1 MWSRDHRTALRCTRL
16 AIVRLAIIA
25 GAASLLTGC
34 FEPLYSSHLSVGG
47 ESIKDKLA
55 EVQIAPIPTR
65 QGTPQ
70 ARLAVGMHN
79 ALQFD
84 LDGGVDPTAP
94 THRLDLTVAQG
105 GFTVIIDPSSGRPTA
120 QVAGVQVSYQLVE
133 IATGKVVLKDSTF
146 ANVDYDSPGP
156 EQRFAVQRA
165 QRDAE
170 DRAVQTAADTIR
182 NRLASY
188 FVAGT

>member
-1 MWSRDHRTALRCTRL
+1 MWWRKHRAAPWFRGVFVL
-16 AIVRLAIIA
+16 
-25 GAASLLTGC
+25 GAAGLVAGC
-34 FEPLYSSHLSVGG
+34 WQPLMGSNPGVGG
-47 ESIKDKLA
+47 DSVKDKLA
-55 EVQIAPIPTR
+55 DVQLAPIAMR

-84 LDGGVDPTAP
+84 LNGGAGASAP
-94 THRLDLTVAQG
+94 THRLDVTVSPT
-105 GFTVIIDPSSGRPTA
+105 GFTVIVDPSSGRPTA
-120 QVAGVQVSYQLVE
+120 QVAGVIANYQLVE
-133 IATGKVVLKDSTF
+133 IATGKIVLKDSTV
-146 ANVDYDSPGP
+146 ANVDYDVPGQ

-170 DRAVQTAADTIR
+170 DRAVQTAAEAIR

>member
-1 MWSRDHRTALRCTRL
+1 MWWPDQRAPRRVAWLTAGRL
-16 AIVRLAIIA
+16 AIVVA
-25 GAASLLTGC
+25 AASLVAGC
-34 FEPLYSSHLSVGG
+34 FEPLYSSHPSVGG
-47 ESIKDKLA
+47 DSIKDKLA
-55 EVQIAPIPTR
+55 EVQIGPIPTR

-70 ARLAVGMHN
+70 ARLAVGIHN

-84 LDGGVDPTAP
+84 LTGGAGTNAP
-94 THRLDLTVAQG
+94 THRLDLSVAQS
-105 GFTVIIDPSSGRPTA
+105 GFTVIVDPSSGRPTA
-120 QVAGVQVSYQLVE
+120 QVAGVLVTYQLVE
-133 IATGKVVLKDSTF
+133 IATGKIVLKDSTF
-146 ANVDYDSPGP
+146 ANVDYDSPGQ
-156 EQRFAVQRA
+156 EQRFAILRA

>member
-1 MWSRDHRTALRCTRL
+1 MWWANQRAVRGARL
-16 AIVRLAIIA
+16 VAVRLGVIL
-25 GAASLLTGC
+25 GAASLLGGC
-34 FEPLYSSHLSVGG
+34 FEPLYGSHPSVGG
-47 ESIKDKLA
+47 DSIKDKLA

-70 ARLAVGMHN
+70 ARLAVGVHN

-84 LDGGVDPTAP
+84 LNGGAGANAP
-94 THRLDLTVAQG
+94 THRLDLTVSQS
-105 GFTVIIDPSSGRPTA
+105 GFTVMVDPSSGRPTA
-120 QVAGVQVSYQLVE
+120 QVAGVRVNYQLVE
-133 IATGKVVLKDSTF
+133 IATGKVVLNDTTF
-146 ANVDYDSPGP
+146 ANVDYDAPGP

-170 DRAVQTAADTIR
+170 DRAVQTTAETIR

>member
-1 MWSRDHRTALRCTRL
+1 MWWRKHDTAVRLTRL
-16 AIVRLAIIA
+16 AVAL
-25 GAASLLTGC
+25 GAASLLAGC
-34 FEPLYSSHLSVGG
+34 FEPLYGSRPSVDG
-47 ESIKDKLA
+47 ESVHDKLA
-55 EVQIAPIPTR
+55 EVQLAPIPTR

-70 ARLAVGMHN
+70 ARIAVGMHN

-84 LDGGVDPTAP
+84 LNGGAAPAAP
-94 THRLDLTVAQG
+94 THRLEVNVTTT
-105 GFTVIIDPSSGRPTA
+105 GFTAIVDVASGRPTA
-120 QVAGVQVSYQLVE
+120 QVGGVATSYQLVE
-133 IATGKVVLKDSTF
+133 IATGKVVLKDAAS
-146 ANVDYDSPGP
+146 ANVDYDPPGS

-170 DRAVQTAADTIR
+170 DRAIQMTAEAIR

>member
-1 MWSRDHRTALRCTRL
+1 MWSLDYRVAARAARFAAVRFGV
-16 AIVRLAIIA
+16 IV
-25 GAASLLTGC
+25 GAASLLAGC
-34 FEPLYSSHLSVGG
+34 FQPLYGSHPSVGG
-47 ESIKDKLA
+47 DSVKDKLA
-55 EVQIAPIPTR
+55 EVQIAPIPMR

-70 ARLAVGMHN
+70 ARLAVGVHN

-84 LDGGVDPTAP
+84 LTGGAGTNAP
-94 THRLDLTVAQG
+94 THRLDLTVSQS
-105 GFTVIIDPSSGRPTA
+105 GFTVLVDPSSGRPTA
-120 QVAGVQVSYQLVE
+120 QVAGVQVTYQLVE
-133 IATGKVVLKDSTF
+133 IATGKVVLQDTTF
-146 ANVDYDSPGP
+146 TNVDYDAPGS

>member
-1 MWSRDHRTALRCTRL
+1 MWSRESARLIRL
-16 AIVRLAIIA
+16 AAAL
-25 GAASLLTGC
+25 GAAALLAGC
-34 FEPLYSSHLSVGG
+34 FEPLYGSRPSVDG
-47 ESIKDKLA
+47 ESVHDKLA
-55 EVQIAPIPTR
+55 EVQLAPIPLR

-70 ARLAVGMHN
+70 ARIAVGMHN

-84 LDGGVDPTAP
+84 LNGGAAPTAP
-94 THRLDLTVAQG
+94 THRLDVSVTTS
-105 GFTVIIDPSSGRPTA
+105 GFTVIVDVASGRPTA
-120 QVAGVQVSYQLVE
+120 QVAGIVASYQLVE
-133 IATGKVVLKDSTF
+133 IATGKVVLKDTAST
-146 ANVDYDSPGP
+146 NVDYDVSGS

-170 DRAVQTAADTIR
+170 DRAVLMAAETIR

>member
-1 MWSRDHRTALRCTRL
+1 MWWRNQAASRAARRA
-16 AIVRLAIIA
+16 AVRLGVIL
-25 GAASLLTGC
+25 GAASLLAGC
-34 FEPLYSSHLSVGG
+34 FEPLYGSHPSVGG

-79 ALQFD
+79 DLQFD
-84 LDGGVDPTAP
+84 LNGGAGANAP
-94 THRLDLTVAQG
+94 THRLDITVSQT
-105 GFTVIIDPSSGRPTA
+105 GFTVMVDPSSGRPTA

-146 ANVDYDSPGP
+146 ANVDYDAPGP

-170 DRAVQTAADTIR
+170 DRAIQTAADTIR

>member
-1 MWSRDHRTALRCTRL
+1 MWWPDRNPMLRAVCLALTF
-16 AIVRLAIIA
+16 
-25 GAASLLTGC
+25 GAAGLLGGC
-34 FEPLYSSHLSVGG
+34 FEPLYGSHPSVGG

-55 EVQIAPIPTR
+55 EVQIGPIPTR

-70 ARLAVGMHN
+70 ARLAVGVHN

-84 LDGGVDPTAP
+84 LTGGGAPNVP
-94 THRLDLTVAQG
+94 THRLDLTVAQS
-105 GFTVIIDPSSGRPTA
+105 GFTVLIDPVTGRPTS
-120 QVAGVQVSYQLVE
+120 QVAGVQVSYQLIE
-133 IATGKVVLKDSTF
+133 IATGKIVLHDTTY
-146 ANVDYDSPGP
+146 ANVDYDAPGS
-156 EQRFAVQRA
+156 EQRFAIQRA